1 LGARRSCHLSTGEMP
16 EVITR
21 YEPGRCLEFRV
32 LSTPPTMKEL
42 NPFHAV
48 EARHLVGYYEC
59 LRGRFTLTRLPDG
72 STELTGTSWY
82 RHRLAPALYWNL
94 WTDEIVHE
102 VHGRVLGAI
111 QRRFA
116 LNSLSKS

>member
-1 LGARRSCHLSTGEMP
+1 
-16 EVITR
+16 
-21 YEPGRCLEFRV
+21 
-32 LSTPPTMKEL
+32 MKEL

-59 LRGRFTLTRLPDG
+59 LRGRFTLKRLPDG
-72 STELTGTSWY
+72 TTELTGTSWY
-82 RHRLAPALYWNL
+82 QHRLAPALYWNL

-116 LNSLSKS
+116 SNSLSKS